1 MNALLSRTNFIVRV
15 ATLWHIFQTTFE
27 YCAEMTQ
34 SGSLMSDD
42 HEDGKWAVGEDFQIP
57 TVIPMSSYQAGKAI
71 VRQGMEHKTMML
83 EVRTYLIVEFFLIFS
98 YALGNIPS
106 WAY

>member
-1 MNALLSRTNFIVRV
+1 
-15 ATLWHIFQTTFE
+15 
-27 YCAEMTQ
+27 MTQ

-106 WAY
+106 WAYWLMQSTYMLYQNIKPYEIKEDI